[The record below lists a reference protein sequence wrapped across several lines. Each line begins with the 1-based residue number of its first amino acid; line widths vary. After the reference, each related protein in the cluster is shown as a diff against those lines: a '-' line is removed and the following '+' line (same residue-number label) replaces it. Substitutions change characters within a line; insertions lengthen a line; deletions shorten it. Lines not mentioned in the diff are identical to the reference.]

1 MESWHKAFF
10 LKSIMFKLRLPHK
23 TAGAGLD
30 STDSLIPI
38 ILNQILSLTL
48 VHHIGVN
55 VCMLHISAELCF

>member
-1 MESWHKAFF
+1 
-10 LKSIMFKLRLPHK
+10 MFKLRLPHK